1 MAENLTFFEL
11 CHCNLAWDLAN
22 SESRGFQVAP
32 WQRTLLPVQEAQ
44 EMWVRFLGWK
54 DPWSRKCNPL

>member
-11 CHCNLAWDLAN
+11 CNCNLAWDLAN

-32 WQRTLLPVQEAQ
+32 WQRTRLPVQEAQ
-44 EMWVRFLGWK
+44 EMWV
-54 DPWSRKCNPL
+54 

>member
-44 EMWVRFLGWK
+44 EMWV
-54 DPWSRKCNPL
+54 